1 MTRSSFDNAAS
12 DSDAMTFSA
21 IPYHAKRRSVYRKRV
36 RTGSSTGSVIV
47 KTQTR
52 TTESELRDV
61 DPLPIGKMAALNH
74 ITIATLRHYDKIDL
88 LKPLYVDEE
97 TNYRY
102 YDIKQSAI
110 LDMIQYMK
118 SLGMPLEQIKE
129 QFDRQDIESIQDI
142 LRKQSENIDD
152 EIRKLHHM
160 KRGVEACIRCYD
172 RYLRMPEEGI
182 ITLETIPARKA
193 FCYDGKI
200 NIYDHGLD
208 TYEYILRELKKQVII
223 RDLPMVYFCNV
234 GSILRKEMID
244 SGRFVSS
251 EIFVFVD
258 DDFDEQE
265 GIEVIPGG
273 NYACTYFH
281 SFWNEK
287 ESAQRLFRYID
298 ENGYRIIGDY
308 VCEVVVELPIFDNN
322 ERNMYVRLQI
332 PIEPPSHRPAV

>member
-1 MTRSSFDNAAS
+1 
-12 DSDAMTFSA
+12 
-21 IPYHAKRRSVYRKRV
+21 
-36 RTGSSTGSVIV
+36 
-47 KTQTR
+47 
-52 TTESELRDV
+52 
-61 DPLPIGKMAALNH
+61 MAALNH
-74 ITIATLRHYDKIDL
+74 ITVQTLRHYDKIDL

-97 TNYRY
+97 TGYRY

-118 SLGMPLEQIKE
+118 SLGMSLEQIRR
-129 QFDRQDIESIQDI
+129 QFERKDIEGIRDI
-142 LRKQSENIDD
+142 LRKQSRNIDE
-152 EIRKLHHM
+152 EIRKLHQM
-160 KRGVEACIRCYD
+160 KRGVEACIRSYD

-182 ITLETIPARKA
+182 ITLETIPARKV

-244 SGRFVSS
+244 AGRFVSS

-258 DDFDEQE
+258 DDFEDQE
-265 GIEVIPGG
+265 GIEMIPEG
-273 NYACTYFH
+273 NYVCTYFH
-281 SFWNEK
+281 SFWREK
-287 ESAQRLFRYID
+287 ESAEALFRYID
-298 ENGYRIIGDY
+298 EKGYQIVGDY

-332 PIEPPSHRPAV
+332 PIDPPETSQ

>member
-1 MTRSSFDNAAS
+1 MEFLS
-12 DSDAMTFSA
+12 
-21 IPYHAKRRSVYRKRV
+21 
-36 RTGSSTGSVIV
+36 
-47 KTQTR
+47 
-52 TTESELRDV
+52 
-61 DPLPIGKMAALNH
+61 IGKMAALNH
-74 ITIATLRHYDKIDL
+74 ITVQTLRHYDKIDL

-97 TNYRY
+97 TGYRY

-118 SLGMPLEQIKE
+118 SLGMSLEQIRR
-129 QFDRQDIESIQDI
+129 QFERKDIEGIRDI
-142 LRKQSENIDD
+142 LRKQSRNIDE
-152 EIRKLHHM
+152 EIRKLHQM
-160 KRGVEACIRCYD
+160 KRGVEACIRSYD

-182 ITLETIPARKA
+182 ITLETIPARKV

-223 RDLPMVYFCNV
+223 ADLPMVYFCNV

-244 SGRFVSS
+244 AGKFESS

-258 DDFDEQE
+258 DDFEDQE

-273 NYACTYFH
+273 NYVCTYFH
-281 SFWNEK
+281 SFWNER
-287 ESAQRLFRYID
+287 ESARRLFHHID
-298 ENGYRIIGDY
+298 EQGYQVIGDY

-332 PIEPPSHRPAV
+332 PVDIPSIA

>member
-1 MTRSSFDNAAS
+1 MDLLS
-12 DSDAMTFSA
+12 
-21 IPYHAKRRSVYRKRV
+21 
-36 RTGSSTGSVIV
+36 
-47 KTQTR
+47 
-52 TTESELRDV
+52 
-61 DPLPIGKMAALNH
+61 IGKMAALNH
-74 ITIATLRHYDKIDL
+74 ITVQTLRHYDKIDL
-88 LKPLYVDEE
+88 LKPLHVDEE
-97 TNYRY
+97 TGYRY

-118 SLGMPLEQIKE
+118 SLGMSLEQIRE
-129 QFDRQDIESIQDI
+129 QFKREDIGQIQDI
-142 LRKQSENIDD
+142 LRKQSRNIDE

-160 KRGVEACIRCYD
+160 RKGVEACIRSYD

-182 ITLETIPARKA
+182 ITLETIPARRV
-193 FCYDGKI
+193 FCYDGKT
-200 NIYDHGLD
+200 NIYDHDLD

-244 SGRFVSS
+244 AGKFESS

-258 DDFDEQE
+258 DDFEDQE

-273 NYACTYFH
+273 NYACIYFH
-281 SFWNEK
+281 SFWKER
-287 ESAQRLFRYID
+287 ESAQELFRYIA
-298 ENGYRIIGDY
+298 EKGYQIIGDY

-332 PIEPPSHRPAV
+332 PIELPEII